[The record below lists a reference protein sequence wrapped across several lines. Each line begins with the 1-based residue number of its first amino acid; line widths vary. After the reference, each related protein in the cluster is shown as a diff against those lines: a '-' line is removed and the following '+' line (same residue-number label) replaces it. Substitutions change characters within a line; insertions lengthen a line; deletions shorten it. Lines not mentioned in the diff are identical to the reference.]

1 MVIAEAVS
9 IDGGVLLAVLVV
21 FLVLLGLWLGLVA
34 LGCWFAKQ
42 AGEGSAPAPVGW
54 ALVAVAQTAPLTLGD
69 AQWLLLALAIL
80 VVQATFYLVARGAT
94 ESVDRR

>member
-21 FLVLLGLWLGLVA
+21 FLVLVGLWLGLVA

-42 AGEGSAPAPVGW
+42 AGGRSAPAPVGW
-54 ALVAVAQTAPLTLGD
+54 ALVAIAQTAPLTFGD
-69 AQWLLLALAIL
+69 VEWLLLALAIL
-80 VVQATFYLVARGAT
+80 VVQGTFYLVARAAT
-94 ESVDRR
+94 ETVDRR